1 MIDIRR
7 GRVLALSLA
16 AVGLLV
22 APLPGHA
29 QTAGMERRQERR
41 AGRDDAR
48 AARQAGRHE
57 GRDVKQACKD
67 AGGNRIDCR
76 QQKRAT
82 KHEAREK
89 SRDERMGG
97 SK

>member
-1 MIDIRR
+1 MINV
-7 GRVLALSLA
+7 GARVLALSIVA
-16 AVGLLV
+16 AGLLV
-22 APLPGHA
+22 APLPGNA
-29 QTAGMERRQERR
+29 QTPGMEQRQERR

-48 AARQAGRHE
+48 AARQTGRHE
-57 GRDVKQACKD
+57 GRDVKQECKD

-89 SRDERMGG
+89 SRDERIDG